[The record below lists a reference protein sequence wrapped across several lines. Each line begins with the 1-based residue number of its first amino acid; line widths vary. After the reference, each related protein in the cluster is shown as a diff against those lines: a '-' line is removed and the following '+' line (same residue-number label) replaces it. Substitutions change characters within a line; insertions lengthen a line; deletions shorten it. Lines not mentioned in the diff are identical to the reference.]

1 MPHSYYRNGKL
12 TQKDI
17 LGLLRIGKYSVDF
30 ETGNIYGQSGNLLK
44 QLPIGPEGNPYLS
57 LNLYDQG
64 KRINVM
70 VHKIVWM
77 AGTMSTVPRNFEIH
91 HRDLDPTNNS
101 FNNLICVH
109 KIDHAKL
116 HSEYIEDDETPF

>member
-30 ETGNIYGQSGNLLK
+30 ETGDIYGQGGKLLK
-44 QLPIGPEGNPYLS
+44 SQTGNSEPYLYI
-57 LNLYDQG
+57 NLYDTG
-64 KRINVM
+64 KRIAIV
-70 VHKIVWM
+70 VHKLVWM